1 MIYAVLV
8 GVFLAPVL
16 HEVGHE
22 CAARAFGKRLEWFW
36 KFPRLCWHMPGGLS
50 KRAESI
56 IAKAGFGTEFGAIL
70 GALVMSFLW
79 PSGGVWGGLGV
90 GLALGASVEWW
101 MYPVG
106 VEESDFG
113 FLVKK

>member
-1 MIYAVLV
+1 
-8 GVFLAPVL
+8 
-16 HEVGHE
+16 
-22 CAARAFGKRLEWFW
+22 
-36 KFPRLCWHMPGGLS
+36 MPGGLTA
-50 KRAESI
+50 RAESI
-56 IAKAGFGTEFGAIL
+56 IAKAGFGTEFGVIL

-101 MYPVG
+101 VYPVG